1 MRGVKTMK
9 IKKREIEQNRY
20 RSDLP
25 DQGPVQRR
33 EMGVKVY

>member
-1 MRGVKTMK
+1 MK
-9 IKKREIEQNRY
+9 IKKKREIEQNRY